1 MNTIKSIG
9 RQAYFNQRK
18 NLIFVISKTEI
29 ADLVCI
35 QEVNSID
42 QEGKELMHK
51 AFGIFFFLSKSH
63 NLVPSFV
70 LSTKEDKETKL

>member
-51 AFGIFFFLSKSH
+51 AFGIFFFFEQKS
-63 NLVPSFV
+63 
-70 LSTKEDKETKL
+70 